1 MRNLS
6 EVLAQKAKVISLA
19 QRFGFSDEVRIS
31 CEQPFKGPS
40 TTLTLIVKEIEGIT
54 LSYKNSSWLS
64 AKLSETLGCQVGIT
78 VLDSI
83 EQLDRYG
90 VLKTSAL
97 ITDDEATI
105 CTLLGVA
112 SSDKVMLNNVDPE
125 FHDAV
130 LEEAEAYL
138 KKTSPVGIKKLSNAQ
153 AVSIHGFLPDSSS
166 GSGEERE
173 LKKAKPESS
182 ASSSPDNTVSP
193 LKNTEGFTKK

>member
-1 MRNLS
+1 MKNLS
-6 EVLAQKAKVISLA
+6 EVLAQKAKIISLA

-90 VLKTSAL
+90 VLKIGRAH
-97 ITDDEATI
+97 
-105 CTLLGVA
+105 V
-112 SSDKVMLNNVDPE
+112 
-125 FHDAV
+125 
-130 LEEAEAYL
+130 
-138 KKTSPVGIKKLSNAQ
+138 
-153 AVSIHGFLPDSSS
+153 
-166 GSGEERE
+166 
-173 LKKAKPESS
+173 
-182 ASSSPDNTVSP
+182 
-193 LKNTEGFTKK
+193 